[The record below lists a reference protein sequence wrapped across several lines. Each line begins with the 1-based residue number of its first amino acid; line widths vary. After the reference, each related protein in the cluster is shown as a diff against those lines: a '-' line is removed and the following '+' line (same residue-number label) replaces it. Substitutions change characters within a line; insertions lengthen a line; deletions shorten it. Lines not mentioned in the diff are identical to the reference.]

1 MYKDE
6 LPGSGFGAIEASRGK
21 WLPSTEQQLLIVLH
35 STHKINAEVGAA
47 CGIVRA

>member
-6 LPGSGFGAIEASRGK
+6 LPGGGIGTIDVSLGRL
-21 WLPSTEQQLLIVLH
+21 LPSTEQQLLIVFR

-47 CGIVRA
+47 CGIARA